1 MRETGLPRTGRDS
14 ELQGR
19 QCRVMRELRSLVFAL
34 VLLSGFRQGLDEWRI
49 GVQLGA

>member
-19 QCRVMRELRSLVFAL
+19 QCRAILELRSLVFGF
-34 VLLSGFRQGLDEWRI
+34 VLLSGLRQGLDEWWI
-49 GVQLGA
+49 GVELGA